1 MSRISPNCKNAEDDV
16 QIYTPKN
23 TVQSPAPKT
32 VKNRVIA
39 GALCAAVLA
48 GGGLS
53 LWKLSRAH
61 TPEKT
66 AEAFRSALAANDA
79 EALRRVADFPL
90 EADVSADALE
100 PMFTLYRQSAA
111 FRQQAANLASADAP
125 SLHLEKRRGFPFAS
139 YRVLVDTCSLDVTT
153 NVSGANVTAGDVS
166 AETQPLDESA
176 GTLTPSAAEFD
187 ALLPGVYDVSV
198 DYTSP
203 LGESFEKSTTVNL
216 MQPQSVNL
224 DLDYTSLYVWNSSSI
239 PVDLSVDGSYYGSL
253 DAGGSVEIAPLLDES
268 IVTASCKTDAGEVL
282 TDSVTAASR
291 SFEVLFSLGR
301 VDVYNDYDAD
311 MRVTLNGADYCVIP
325 EKTLQTIS
333 GISLGSMLTFT
344 LADSDVFSPYDYQ
357 LVYDFDSICP
367 ILSLSEDSRLA
378 VSAVLQDALSSAPL
392 TGEND
397 GLLSSLDHLL
407 IENGWS
413 RSEIVVSD
421 VTVDAVYAMESE
433 KDGTYLSLSGS
444 YACTNI
450 TLPDTPVSEETK
462 ETDASP
468 VENPQYQNFYATVL
482 YDGENW
488 SIAE

>member
-1 MSRISPNCKNAEDDV
+1 MSRRSPNCENAEDDV

-23 TVQSPAPKT
+23 TAQSAPPKNG
-32 VKNRVIA
+32 KNRVIA
-39 GALCAAVLA
+39 GVLCAALVA

-53 LWKLSRAH
+53 LWKLSQAH

-66 AEAFRSALAANDA
+66 AEAFRSALAASD
-79 EALRRVADFPL
+79 EDALRAVTDFAANAD
-90 EADVSADALE
+90 DLE
-100 PMFTLYRQSAA
+100 PMFALYRESAA
-111 FRQQAANLASADAP
+111 FRQQAANLANADAP
-125 SLHLEKRRGFPFAS
+125 SLHLEKRRGFPFAG
-139 YRVLVDTCSLDVTT
+139 YRVLVDTCSLDVAT
-153 NVSGANVTAGDVS
+153 NISGAAVTAGS
-166 AETQPLDESA
+166 ESRETQPLDESA
-176 GTLTPSAAEFD
+176 GTLTPSRAEFSG
-187 ALLPGVYDVSV
+187 LLPGVYDVSV

-203 LGESFEKSTTVNL
+203 LGENFEKSTTVNL

-239 PVDLSVDGSYYGSL
+239 PVDLSVDGSYYGLL
-253 DAGGSVEIAPLLDES
+253 DAGGSVEIAPLLDDS
-268 IVTASCKTDAGEVL
+268 VVTASCTTDAGEVL
-282 TDSVTAASR
+282 TDSVQASSR
-291 SFEVLFSLGR
+291 SFEVLFSLGH

-311 MRVTLNGADYCVIP
+311 MQVELNGADYCVIP
-325 EKTLQTIS
+325 AKTLQTIT
-333 GISLGSMLTFT
+333 GISLGSTLTFT
-344 LADSDVFSPYDYQ
+344 LAGSEIFSPYDYQ

-367 ILSLSEDSRLA
+367 ILSLSEESRLA
-378 VSAVLQDALSSAPL
+378 VCAVLQDALSSAPL

-421 VTVDAVYAMESE
+421 VTVDAVYAMETE
-433 KDGTYLSLSGS
+433 PGGTYLSLSGS

-450 TLPDTPVSEETK
+450 TLPDAQVSEETG
-462 ETDASP
+462 EDAEQT
-468 VENPQYQNFYATVL
+468 VENPQYRDFYATVL